1 LDQPVLQLL
10 PSDQAVGNVNR
21 WKAKITLQDVLTMSS
36 GFQWDEWTTGYG
48 TPHNPIMRLIHSED
62 WVQFVLNLPVS
73 QEPGAVFTY
82 NSGNSILLAGVLHH
96 LTGENAADYAQQRLF
111 SPLGITTFAWEMGPH
126 EINNTAW
133 GLNLRPRDMA
143 VIGQLILNGGM
154 WGENRILPEA

>member
-1 LDQPVLQLL
+1 
-10 PSDQAVGNVNR
+10 
-21 WKAKITLQDVLTMSS
+21 MSS